1 MTSICTQTFFSS
13 IHFIFT
19 KKKLKLLFY
28 TIYLLHITKMD
39 FPIID
44 GHFWVERDG
53 KIIDPHFP
61 SYNMICKL
69 RKCDSKAPKSYIPAP
84 EITQTLI
91 KDMFMKILKNVLG
104 EKSQE
109 EIFSEFMVL
118 TKLYIGL
125 KPVVNRC
132 FQNCII
138 EIAERGGT
146 LVFGS
151 MGFKYKNKDG
161 YFYEFGGE
169 NYTTVKQ
176 FIK

>member
-1 MTSICTQTFFSS
+1 
-13 IHFIFT
+13 
-19 KKKLKLLFY
+19 
-28 TIYLLHITKMD
+28 MD

-61 SYNMICKL
+61 YYNMICQL
-69 RKCDSKAPKSYIPAP
+69 RKCDAKAPKSYLPAP
-84 EITQTLI
+84 EMTQTLM
-91 KDMFMKILKNVLG
+91 KGMFMKVLKNVLG
-104 EKSQE
+104 DKPQE
-109 EIFSEFMVL
+109 EIFAEFRDI
-118 TKLYIGL
+118 TKRQIGL
-125 KPVVNRC
+125 KPRPDC
-132 FQNCII
+132 CYQNCII

-161 YFYEFGGE
+161 YFYEYGGE